1 MKERSRRGKTVF
13 LTQHR
18 IALISVDGDPAAEI
32 GQEEAGGQNVYVR
45 QVGLALAERGW
56 QVDMLTRRSSPEQ
69 AAIVSHGP
77 DCRTIRLTAGPT
89 EFMARDHLSEYLP
102 EFVRKVQAFQKQMG
116 FQYALVHTHYWLSS
130 WVGMELKSQQTLR
143 QVHTYHSLGAVKYK
157 DISPIPPIASMR
169 LAIEKTC
176 LESVERVIATSP
188 QELEHM
194 RTLVS
199 REGNIEMIPSGT
211 DVDRFGNI
219 SRASARQQLGLAS
232 DAKVVLYVGRFD
244 PRKGIE
250 TLVRAFAQSKF
261 RGQPELKLIIAGGSR
276 PGQSDGMERERIE
289 GIVRELGLT
298 DCTIFPGRLEED
310 ELPIFYAAAD
320 VCVMP
325 SHYEAFGLV
334 AIEAMANRTPVVAS
348 NVGGL
353 PFTVIPEITGLLV
366 LPKYE
371 AGFTMA
377 IDRILE
383 NPLWRDELG
392 EAGRERVE
400 TAFSWHS
407 VASRLSKLYTQ
418 LLLAPTRKLRTPVAS

>member
-1 MKERSRRGKTVF
+1 MF

-18 IALISVDGDPAAEI
+18 IALISVDGDPAADI

-89 EFMARDHLSEYLP
+89 EFMARDHLPEYLP
-102 EFVRKVQAFQKQMG
+102 EFVRKIQAFQKQMG
-116 FQYALVHTHYWLSS
+116 FQYALVHTHYWLSA

-143 QVHTYHSLGAVKYK
+143 QVHTSHSLGAVKYQ
-157 DISPIPPIASMR
+157 DASFISPAASMR
-169 LAIEKTC
+169 LAIEKAC
-176 LESVERVIATSP
+176 LESVERAIATSP

-199 REGNIEMIPSGT
+199 REGRIEMIPCGT
-211 DVDRFGNI
+211 DVDRFGAI
-219 SRASARQQLGLAS
+219 SRATARQQLGLAPE
-232 DAKVVLYVGRFD
+232 AKIVLYVGRFD

-261 RGQPELKLIIAGGSR
+261 RGEENLKLILAGGSR
-276 PGQSDGMERERIE
+276 PGQSDGIERERIE
-289 GIVRELGLT
+289 AIVRELGLS
-298 DCTIFPGRLEED
+298 DCTIFPGRLEEA
-310 ELPIFYAAAD
+310 ELPVYYAAAD

-353 PFTVIPEITGLLV
+353 QFTVIPEITGLLV
-366 LPKYE
+366 TPKDE
-371 AGFTMA
+371 AGFTKA
-377 IDRILE
+377 IDRVLAD
-383 NPLWRDELG
+383 PAWRDELG
-392 EAGRERVE
+392 QAGRERVE

-407 VASRLSKLYTQ
+407 VASRLSKLYTN
-418 LLLAPTRKLRTPVAS
+418 LLLSPSRKLTAPAAS

>member
-1 MKERSRRGKTVF
+1 MF

-45 QVGLALAERGW
+45 QIGLALAERGW

-77 DCRTIRLTAGPT
+77 DCRTIRLAAGPPQ
-89 EFMARDHLSEYLP
+89 FMARDHLTEYLP

-116 FQYALVHTHYWLSS
+116 FQYALVHTHYWLSA

-143 QVHTYHSLGAVKYK
+143 QVHTSHSLGAVKYK
-157 DISPIPPIASMR
+157 DARLIPPIASMR
-169 LAIEKTC
+169 LAIEKAC

-199 REGNIEMIPSGT
+199 REGRMEMIPCGT
-211 DVDRFGNI
+211 DIDRFGEI
-219 SRASARQQLGLAS
+219 SRASARQQLGLAPE
-232 DAKVVLYVGRFD
+232 AKVVLYVGRFD

-250 TLVRAFAQSKF
+250 NLVRAVAQSKF
-261 RGQPELKLIIAGGSR
+261 RDENLKLILAGGSR
-276 PGQSDGMERERIE
+276 PGQSDGIERERIE

-298 DCTIFPGRLEED
+298 DCTIFPGRLEET
-310 ELPIFYAAAD
+310 ELPVYYAAAD

-353 PFTVIPEITGLLV
+353 QFTVIPEITGLLV
-366 LPKYE
+366 TPKDE
-371 AGFTMA
+371 AGFTTA
-377 IDRILE
+377 IDRVLAD
-383 NPLWRDELG
+383 PAWRDELG
-392 EAGRERVE
+392 QAGRERVE

-407 VASRLSKLYTQ
+407 VASRLSKLYTK
-418 LLLAPTRKLRTPVAS
+418 LLLAPSRKLTAPVAS

>member
-1 MKERSRRGKTVF
+1 MF

-18 IALISVDGDPAAEI
+18 IALISVDGDPAADI

-77 DCRTIRLTAGPT
+77 DCRTIRLTAGPAK
-89 EFMARDHLSEYLP
+89 FMARDHLPEYLP

-116 FQYALVHTHYWLSS
+116 FQYALAHTHYWLSA

-143 QVHTYHSLGAVKYK
+143 QVHTFHSLGAVKYQNT
-157 DISPIPPIASMR
+157 SVIPPIASMR
-169 LAIEKTC
+169 LAIEKVC

-188 QELEHM
+188 QELEHL

-199 REGNIEMIPSGT
+199 REGRIEMIPCGT
-211 DVDRFGNI
+211 DVERFGEI
-219 SRASARQQLGLAS
+219 SRATARQQLGFAPE
-232 DAKVVLYVGRFD
+232 AKIVLYVGRFD

-250 TLVRAFAQSKF
+250 TLVRAVAQSKF
-261 RGQPELKLIIAGGSR
+261 RGDENLKLIIAGGSR
-276 PGQSDGMERERIE
+276 PGESDGIERERIE
-289 GIVRELGLT
+289 GLVRELGLT
-298 DCTIFPGRLEED
+298 DCTIFPGRLEET
-310 ELPIFYAAAD
+310 ELPVFYAAAD

-348 NVGGL
+348 HVGGL
-353 PFTVIPEITGLLV
+353 QFTVIPEITGLLV
-366 LPKYE
+366 TPKDE
-371 AGFTMA
+371 AGFTTA
-377 IDRILE
+377 IDRILAD
-383 NPLWRDELG
+383 PAWRDELG
-392 EAGRERVE
+392 QAGRERVE

-418 LLLAPTRKLRTPVAS
+418 LLLSPSRKLRTPVAS

>member
-1 MKERSRRGKTVF
+1 MF

-18 IALISVDGDPAAEI
+18 IALISVDGDPAADI

-89 EFMARDHLSEYLP
+89 EFMARDHLPEYLP

-116 FQYALVHTHYWLSS
+116 FQYALVHTHYWLSA

-143 QVHTYHSLGAVKYK
+143 QVHTSHSLGAVKYQEASL
-157 DISPIPPIASMR
+157 ISPTASMR
-169 LAIEKTC
+169 LAIEKAC

-199 REGNIEMIPSGT
+199 REGRIEMIPCGT
-211 DVDRFGNI
+211 DVDRFGEL
-219 SRASARQQLGLAS
+219 SRASARKQLGLAPE
-232 DAKVVLYVGRFD
+232 AKIVLYVGRFD

-261 RGQPELKLIIAGGSR
+261 RGEKNLKLILAGGSR
-276 PGQSDGMERERIE
+276 PGQSDGIERERIE
-289 GIVRELGLT
+289 AIVKELGLS
-298 DCTIFPGRLEED
+298 DCTIFPGRLEEA
-310 ELPIFYAAAD
+310 ELPVYYAAAD

-334 AIEAMANRTPVVAS
+334 AIEAMASRTPVVAS

-353 PFTVIPEITGLLV
+353 QFTVIPEITGLLV
-366 LPKYE
+366 TPKDE
-371 AGFTMA
+371 AGFTKAM
-377 IDRILE
+377 DRVLAD
-383 NPLWRDELG
+383 PAWRDELG
-392 EAGRERVE
+392 QAGRERVE

-407 VASRLSKLYTQ
+407 VASRLSKLYTK
-418 LLLAPTRKLRTPVAS
+418 LLLAPSRKLTTSVAS